1 MIIINDKKYDNVLKK
16 VSFGEYSVMQDGKKR
31 NGMAPFISFNCDNIL
46 LGIETNYDKK
56 WLEELKINDKQDI
69 SKYVTDI
76 PYEDEKGWVSLILGK
91 DKCFITKVKNN
102 VFTIELKCEADECS
116 EHYSIIINEDVE
128 ISF

>member
-16 VSFGEYSVMQDGKKR
+16 VSFGEYSVTQDGKKR
-31 NGMAPFISFNCDNIL
+31 NGMAPFISFRCDNIL

-69 SKYVTDI
+69 SKYVIDI

-102 VFTIELKCEADECS
+102 VFTIDLKCETYEGS

>member
-31 NGMAPFISFNCDNIL
+31 NGMAPFISFRCDNIL

-56 WLEELKINDKQDI
+56 WLEKLKTNDKQDI
-69 SKYVTDI
+69 SKYVIDI

-102 VFTIELKCEADECS
+102 VFTIELKCETYECS